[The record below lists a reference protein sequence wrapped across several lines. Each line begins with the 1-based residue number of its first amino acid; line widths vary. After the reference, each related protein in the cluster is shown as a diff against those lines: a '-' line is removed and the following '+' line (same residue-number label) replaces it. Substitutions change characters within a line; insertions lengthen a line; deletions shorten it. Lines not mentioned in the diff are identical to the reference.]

1 MLLNLYLTVNV
12 LMVSFVMTLSKCNYN
27 GLVFDTKYDSAT
39 APPFGYESVESKL
52 KLLKIISVDD
62 SHTTMTLVLKIYL
75 NWKEPRIQ
83 IAGNSEEKTLLR
95 LTEIIRLLLKVSKSQ
110 KQIDYKVPDSSKKRT
125 KHTQDSILHNLL
137 LRFIDLYKVNLNVIR
152 VS

>member
-1 MLLNLYLTVNV
+1 MYIFISTYQLSQFAKVYGAVQMDEWNNIKTRMILNLYLTINV
-12 LMVSFVMTLSKCNYN
+12 LIINFVMTISECNYN

-52 KLLKIISVDD
+52 KLLKISSVDD

-83 IAGNSEEKTLLR
+83 IAGNSEEKILLR
-95 LTEIIRLLLKVSKSQ
+95 LSK
-110 KQIDYKVPDSSKKRT
+110 DD
-125 KHTQDSILHNLL
+125 
-137 LRFIDLYKVNLNVIR
+137 
-152 VS
+152 